1 MIYYEAQIKLPSTS
15 GSGEVLYSVDRG
27 NIVSLDVG
35 ISDRSDNSA
44 PSFGI
49 ISNTGRIDFID
60 NKSVSI
66 LQYAKSNLLKS
77 NFEVKCF
84 LKNSQIKIN
93 DEPKSETVATMLT
106 SSWSYDTEDKVV
118 SVSIKDFLEEWQEIE
133 VAGTTPEIEADFSGN
148 ALSLYKDLI
157 FLATPDK
164 YRSLFQDLDSHTEE
178 HLASIQDNI
187 GAIEPST
194 LWGVWERFC
203 IATQT
208 HLVVGS
214 EGKIVVR
221 YNGGN

>member
-1 MIYYEAQIKLPSTS
+1 MIYYEAQIKLPSAS

-49 ISNTGRIDFID
+49 ISNTGRIDFVD

-93 DEPKSETVATMLT
+93 GEPKSETVATMFT

-118 SVSIKDFLEEWQEIE
+118 SVSIKDFLEEWQEIQCE
-133 VAGTTPEIEADFSGN
+133 DSLTDITSTSTFSAYDDYLDIRETYTPS
-148 ALSLYKDLI
+148 
-157 FLATPDK
+157 K
-164 YRSLFQDLDSHTEE
+164 YRSFFEGLDDSTKE
-178 HLASIQDNI
+178 HLQSIVYELNVLN
-187 GAIEPST
+187 GGT
-194 LWGVWERFC
+194 LWSVWDRFC
-203 IATQT
+203 VATQT
-208 HLVVGS
+208 HLFVNN
-214 EGKIVVR
+214 EGKIEVK

>member
-84 LKNSQIKIN
+84 LKNSQIKIK

-118 SVSIKDFLEEWQEIE
+118 SVSIKDFLEEWQEIQCE
-133 VAGTTPEIEADFSGN
+133 DLLTDITSTLQLSAFVNYSDILQVYTP
-148 ALSLYKDLI
+148 
-157 FLATPDK
+157 PK
-164 YRSLFQDLDSHTEE
+164 YRGLFEELDDSTKE
-178 HLASIQDNI
+178 HLQSIVHELNVLN
-187 GAIEPST
+187 GGT
-194 LWGVWERFC
+194 LWSVWERFC
-203 IATQT
+203 VATQT
-208 HLVVGS
+208 HLFVNS
-214 EGKIVVR
+214 KGKIEVK